1 MNHVT
6 MFHTVC
12 FIYIQLQFQ
21 LLHLHLLNLQ
31 LSWLHTLWLD
41 VAIHVKTTAVVVQSV
56 LLLECWNLSLPIKKI
71 SSSRRKTSSIRKINL
86 AFAWSQLVC
95 FFPSF
100 SQQKHLSCSD
110 SSQIQKCH
118 LSLSMLSEFHP
129 YATNS
134 WDHMLRQMAHIHKET
149 PFG

>member
-1 MNHVT
+1 
-6 MFHTVC
+6 MFHLYSATISATALASVESTTKLTTHLMIRCSYPCKNNCCCRSVC
-12 FIYIQLQFQ
+12 
-21 LLHLHLLNLQ
+21 
-31 LSWLHTLWLD
+31 
-41 VAIHVKTTAVVVQSV
+41 TALRV
-56 LLLECWNLSLPIKKI
+56 LKSLSLLKKI

-129 YATNS
+129 YTTNS
-134 WDHMLRQMAHIHKET
+134 WDHMFCQMAHIHKET
-149 PFG
+149 PCG